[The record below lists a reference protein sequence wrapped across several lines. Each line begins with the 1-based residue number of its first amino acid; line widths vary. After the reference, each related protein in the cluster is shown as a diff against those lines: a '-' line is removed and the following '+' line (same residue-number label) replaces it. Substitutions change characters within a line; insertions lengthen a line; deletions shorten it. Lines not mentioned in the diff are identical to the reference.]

1 MYARAT
7 SKWYSVSPCL
17 FATARTSLMD
27 ADDRQEKDE
36 WA

>member
-17 FATARTSLMD
+17 VATSSTSLMD
-27 ADDRQEKDE
+27 ADDGP
-36 WA
+36 